1 MKKTIAQAGPETF
14 KGKRVLVRVDFNV
27 PQHEDGT
34 VADDSRIRA
43 AFPTIKFLKDA
54 GAKVI
59 LISHLGRPK
68 GKKDEKFSLRPVS
81 KRLSQL
87 MSDQGLGTAQFV
99 PDCIGLEVE
108 NFVGNMKP
116 GDVCLLENVRFYAE
130 EEKNDSE
137 FSHKLALL
145 GEVYVSDAF
154 GAVHRA
160 HCSTEGVSH
169 YLKPALAG
177 FLLDREIRM
186 LTQALDPQRPV
197 AFVIGGAKVSSK
209 IDLLQNLLSRVDVL
223 VIGGAMA
230 FSFLKARGLEVGK
243 SLVEDDKVEYC
254 RQLEK
259 AAEQEGCRLILPV
272 DVVVAPNFPKEG
284 DQPSSTVVPMDGIP
298 QDQMGLDIGPK
309 TLQIIQME
317 LAKCK
322 TIVWNGPL
330 GVFENGYHAGTFK
343 LVDILVDS
351 TRKGIV
357 TIIGGGDSVNAIR
370 AHDVNESQFTHVST
384 GGGASLE
391 FLEGQELP
399 GIACLD
405 NAEKTA
411 PLR

>member
-1 MKKTIAQAGPETF
+1 MKRTIAQAGPETF

-43 AFPTIKFLKDA
+43 ALPTIKFLKEA

-59 LISHLGRPK
+59 LCSHLGRPK
-68 GKKDEKFSLRPVS
+68 GKKDEKYSLRPVC

-87 MSDQGLGTAQFV
+87 MSDKGLGVAQFV
-99 PDCIGLEVE
+99 PDCIGPEAE
-108 NFVGNMKP
+108 RSVGAMQP
-116 GDVCLLENVRFYAE
+116 GDVLLLENVRFYPE
-130 EEKNDSE
+130 EEKNDPE

-145 GEVYVSDAF
+145 AELYVSDAF

-160 HCSTEGVSH
+160 HSSTEGVSH

-177 FLLDREIRM
+177 FLLDREIQM
-186 LTQALDPQRPV
+186 LSQALDPQRPV
-197 AFVIGGAKVSSK
+197 AFIIGGAKVSSK
-209 IDLLQNLLSRVDVL
+209 IDLLQNLLTRVDVL
-223 VIGGAMA
+223 IIGGAMA
-230 FSFLKARGLEVGK
+230 FTFLKARGLEVGK

-259 AAEQEGCRLILPV
+259 AAEQEGVRLILPI

-284 DQPSSTVVPMDGIP
+284 DKPSSHVVSVENIP
-298 QDQMGLDIGPK
+298 QDQMGLDIGPR
-309 TLQIIQME
+309 TLQLIYSD
-317 LAKCK
+317 LSRCK

-330 GVFENGYHAGTFK
+330 GVFEYGYEAGTFRLIDE
-343 LVDILVDS
+343 LVEL
-351 TRKGIV
+351 TGKGIV
-357 TIIGGGDSVNAIR
+357 TIIGGGDSVNSIR
-370 AHDVNESQFTHVST
+370 AHDMSESHFTHVST

-391 FLEGQELP
+391 FLEGRELP

-405 NAEKTA
+405 NAEKA
-411 PLR
+411 PIR